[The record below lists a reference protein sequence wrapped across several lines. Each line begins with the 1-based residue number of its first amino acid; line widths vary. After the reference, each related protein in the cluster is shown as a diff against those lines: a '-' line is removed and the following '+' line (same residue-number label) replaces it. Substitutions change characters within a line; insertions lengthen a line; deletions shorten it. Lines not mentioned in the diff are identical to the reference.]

1 MEENKGKELTFAGLE
16 SIKKSD
22 YAKLFKKPAQWKK
35 TNAVLF
41 LAKYKFTNGKVNLVA
56 IPYKKANEA
65 NKVFKQEVKKSKIYT
80 PKLTLLG
87 TLEKV
92 QDEKGNID
100 YTITPLQ
107 GSMNLDFL
115 QTYGKDLFKKL
126 KVGFEV
132 VGAGTMEVSDLEETV
147 EAAGET
153 LSNKKSSKITAKQAK
168 RAARADKIATNLS
181 KFEKVIGK
189 VAPPQLQDK
198 LATYEQVLAD
208 LHREAQADGQITDQ
222 EQQQLDELSQ
232 KITQTKELLTQVEK
246 ATAVAENIQQLLSK
260 IQSA

>member
-1 MEENKGKELTFAGLE
+1 M
-16 SIKKSD
+16 
-22 YAKLFKKPAQWKK
+22 
-35 TNAVLF
+35 
-41 LAKYKFTNGKVNLVA
+41 NLVA
-56 IPYKKANEA
+56 IPYRKATEA
-65 NKVFKQEVKKSKIYT
+65 NKAFKQEVKKSKTYT

-92 QDEKGNID
+92 QDEKGNIN

-132 VGAGTMEVSDLEETV
+132 VGAGAMDVSDLEETV

-153 LSNKKSSKITAKQAK
+153 LSNKKSSKIAAKQAK
-168 RAARADKIATNLS
+168 RAAKADKIANNLS

-189 VAPPQLQDK
+189 IAPPQLQDK
-198 LATYEQVLAD
+198 IATYEQVLAD
-208 LHREAQADGQITDQ
+208 LQQEAQADGTISTE
-222 EQQQLDELSQ
+222 EQQQLDELNQ
-232 KITQTKELLTQVEK
+232 KVAQTKVLLTQVEK